1 MPQQTLCGNS
11 LNSTKKNITK
21 EQWEKFQAGHPDR
34 TTIESICN
42 MLDLCSDLAGVALR
56 LAQERSP
63 QKSVAFPA
71 KTCSCKEQMPQKYKA
86 IRKLSCFNN
95 WSLISIWKKQNQK
108 EEGEQF
114 QADCSDSDSLPAKT
128 CCCKEKKCS
137 KNIRSL
143 RNCLALTIGAWF
155 P

>member
-11 LNSTKKNITK
+11 LNSTKKK
-21 EQWEKFQAGHPDR
+21 HYKR
-34 TTIESICN
+34 TVGEIS
-42 MLDLCSDLAGVALR
+42 G
-56 LAQERSP
+56 RSP
-63 QKSVAFPA
+63 RSHHYRVYMQHVGPVFGFGRCSTEACPGKKKSVAFPA

-95 WSLISIWKKQNQK
+95 WSLISIRKHQKTKLGKKQNQK

-114 QADCSDSDSLPAKT
+114 QADCSDSDALPAKT

-137 KNIRSL
+137 KNIR
-143 RNCLALTIGAWF
+143 
-155 P
+155 